1 MYVIEDTLSATSLML
16 VYNSIFNLFIT
27 NDNLLK
33 ETVLYS
39 NISKLLIELTLLYN

>member
-27 NDNLLK
+27 NDNLT
-33 ETVLYS
+33 EVNNRRPFSTQ
-39 NISKLLIELTLLYN
+39 ISVSCYTH